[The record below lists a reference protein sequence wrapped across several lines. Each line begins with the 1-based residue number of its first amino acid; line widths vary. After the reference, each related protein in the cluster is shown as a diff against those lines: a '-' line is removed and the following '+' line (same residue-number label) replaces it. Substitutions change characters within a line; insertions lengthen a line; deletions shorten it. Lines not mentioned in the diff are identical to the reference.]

1 MKKTPHNPQQRQ
13 LPLLMDIRERSAD
26 NIKTPREIAD
36 MATDSTMYSALAA
49 SEKDMQ
55 VYRQISDNYFR
66 SLQKK

>member
-1 MKKTPHNPQQRQ
+1 MKKTPHNPQQRE

-26 NIKTPREIAD
+26 NIKTPRKIPD
-36 MATDSTMYSALAA
+36 MATGSTMYSALAA

>member
-26 NIKTPREIAD
+26 NIKTPREIPD

>member
-1 MKKTPHNPQQRQ
+1 MKKTPHNPQQRE

-36 MATDSTMYSALAA
+36 MATGSTMYSALAA